1 MKESNF
7 SENFLGRENEL
18 KTLAGF
24 YSKNGLQAALVYGRR
39 RIGKTELIKHSLS
52 RLSATSIY
60 FESKETFEENNVSS
74 LSEIISDVL
83 GFPPLAFK
91 SIEEVL
97 DFVFKQA
104 GQKEIVLVIDEYS
117 YLRKVVKGLDSIIQY
132 LIDKYKSLSMLKL
145 ILCGSYIDT
154 MESLLEKQNPLFGR
168 FDLVIN
174 LKAMD
179 YYEAAL
185 FYENFSDED
194 KVRLY
199 SVFGGVPY
207 YTRLIDPE
215 KSVRENILELIAIP
229 GSRLE
234 TEVIMYL
241 KSEIQRMANAYEV
254 FEILAKGRVKFSD
267 ILSESS
273 VSSSPALSDILEK
286 LQKME
291 IIRKYAPINDEN
303 NKKKCGYYICDQL
316 SLFYFK
322 YIYRNL
328 SRLNVMNPDVF
339 FDRFIQQDFEEQ
351 YVPKCFEE
359 ICRQYLIRKNKACE
373 LENPFEKIGK
383 YYYDDPANRRN
394 GEFDIVTQDGN
405 DFIFYE
411 AKFRTAPV
419 TQEMIDEEIKQV
431 NAAGL
436 ICRKY
441 GFFSRSGFDGI
452 KKQNG
457 KDLILFKL
465 SDLYLFTVKNR

>member
-1 MKESNF
+1 MRVL
-7 SENFLGRENEL
+7 ENFLGRKNEL
-18 KTLAGF
+18 EKLASF
-24 YSKNGLQAALVYGRR
+24 YSKNSLQTALVYGRR

-52 RLSATSIY
+52 KTEIQSVY
-60 FESKETFEENNVSS
+60 FESKETFEENNVAS

-104 GQKEIVLVIDEYS
+104 SQKELVLVIDEYP
-117 YLRKVVKGLDSIIQY
+117 YLQKVVKGLDSVIQS
-132 LIDKYKSLSMLKL
+132 LIDKYKNESKVKL

-154 MESLLEKQNPLFGR
+154 MKNLLEKQNPLFGR
-168 FDLVIN
+168 FDLIID

-179 YYEAAL
+179 YADAAL
-185 FYENFSDED
+185 FYQDFSDED

-207 YTRLIDPE
+207 YTRLIDSE
-215 KSVRENILELIAIP
+215 KSVRQNVIDLIASP

-234 TEVIMYL
+234 TEVVMFL
-241 KSEIQRMANAYEV
+241 KSEIQKMGNAYEV
-254 FEILAKGRVKFSD
+254 FETLAKGKVKFSD
-267 ILSESS
+267 ILSESA
-273 VSSSPALSDILEK
+273 VSSSPTLSDILEK
-286 LQKME
+286 LQRME
-291 IIRKYAPINDEN
+291 LVRKYAPINDEN
-303 NKKKCGYYICDQL
+303 NKKKCGYYICDNL

-359 ICRQYLIRKNKACE
+359 ICRQYLVRKNKSCE
-373 LENPFEKIGK
+373 LENPFEKIGR

-394 GEFDIVTQDGN
+394 GEFDIVTQNGK
-405 DFIFYE
+405 DFTFYE
-411 AKFRTAPV
+411 AKFRSTPLTKA
-419 TQEMIDEEIKQV
+419 MIDEEIRQV

-436 ICRKY
+436 TCRKY

-452 KKQNG
+452 ENTDKN
-457 KDLILFKL
+457 DLLLFEL
-465 SDLYLFTVKNR
+465 RDLYK

>member
-1 MKESNF
+1 MRA
-7 SENFLGRENEL
+7 SENFLGRRNEL
-18 KTLAGF
+18 EKLAAF
-24 YSKNGLQAALVYGRR
+24 YSKNSLQTALVYGRR
-39 RIGKTELIKHSLS
+39 RIGKTELIKHSLGKTGIQS
-52 RLSATSIY
+52 VY
-60 FESKETFEENNVSS
+60 FESKETFEENNVAS
-74 LSEIISDVL
+74 LSEIISEVL

-104 GQKEIVLVIDEYS
+104 VQKELVLVIDEYP
-117 YLRKVVKGLDSIIQY
+117 YLQKVVKGLDSVIQY
-132 LIDKYKSLSMLKL
+132 MIDKYKNESKLKL

-154 MESLLEKQNPLFGR
+154 MKNLLEKQNPLFGR
-168 FDLVIN
+168 FDLIID

-179 YYEAAL
+179 YADAAL
-185 FYENFSDED
+185 FYQDFSDED

-207 YTRLIDPE
+207 YTRLIDSE
-215 KSVRENILELIAIP
+215 KSVRQNVIDLIASP

-234 TEVIMYL
+234 TEVVMFL
-241 KSEIQRMANAYEV
+241 KSEIQKMGNAYEV
-254 FEILAKGRVKFSD
+254 FETLAKGKVKFSD
-267 ILSESS
+267 ILSESA
-273 VSSSPALSDILEK
+273 VSSSPTLSDILEK
-286 LQKME
+286 LQRME
-291 IIRKYAPINDEN
+291 LVRKYAPINDEN
-303 NKKKCGYYICDQL
+303 NKKKCGYYICDNL

-359 ICRQYLIRKNKACE
+359 ICRQYLVRKNKSCE
-373 LENPFEKIGK
+373 LENPFEKIGR

-394 GEFDIVTQDGN
+394 GEFDIVTQNGK
-405 DFIFYE
+405 DFTFYE
-411 AKFRTAPV
+411 AKFRSTPLTKA
-419 TQEMIDEEIKQV
+419 MIDEEIRQV

-436 ICRKY
+436 SCRKY

-452 KKQNG
+452 ENTDKN
-457 KDLILFKL
+457 DLLLFEL
-465 SDLYLFTVKNR
+465 RDLYK